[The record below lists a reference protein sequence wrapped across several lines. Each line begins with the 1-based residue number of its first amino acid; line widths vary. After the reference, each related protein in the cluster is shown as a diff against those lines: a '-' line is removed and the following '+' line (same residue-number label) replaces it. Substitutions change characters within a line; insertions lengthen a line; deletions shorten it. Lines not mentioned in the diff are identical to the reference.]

1 MHPRRLFS
9 LIAAAA
15 VSAGLSSA
23 RWAVA
28 QTTLP
33 SKAASAPTSS
43 ALGNKAAKPPTEAV
57 ASQSDVASKKP
68 AKPGA
73 QSAPAS
79 APHK

>member
-1 MHPRRLFS
+1 MPPIRLFS

-43 ALGNKAAKPPTEAV
+43 ALGNKAAKPPTEAA

-68 AKPGA
+68 AKSGA
-73 QSAPAS
+73 QSGPAS
-79 APHK
+79 APQK